1 MPRPHPIIRIPTELA
16 DRGRRCKHQPHIV
29 EIAVNGEPEL
39 IASIISI
46 YHAKQSGVF
55 QGYLT
60 AYYHH
65 HRVYRTGTFH
75 LVHRRF
81 NDSQHT
87 FGYIFRTKQKTNV
100 KLRIRQFLCTAT
112 GYETIFQVIMLHRR
126 MLLHTAEAAVM
137 IGKHQPVFRHYHT
150 GTKPSKADYR
160 IFQRR
165 FLRII

>member
-1 MPRPHPIIRIPTELA
+1 MPGPHPIIRIPTELT
-16 DRGRRCKHQPHIV
+16 DRGGRCKHQPHIV

-60 AYYHH
+60 TYYHH
-65 HRVYRTGTFH
+65 HRVYRTGTFY

-81 NDSQHT
+81 NGSQH
-87 FGYIFRTKQKTNV
+87 
-100 KLRIRQFLCTAT
+100 
-112 GYETIFQVIMLHRR
+112 MLHRR
-126 MLLHTAEAAVM
+126 MLLHTTEATVM

-150 GTKPSKADYR
+150 GTKPSKTDYR

-165 FLRII
+165 LLRII